1 MIWSSLTEA
10 FGKQRR
16 IWEEGEHCRAPEE
29 IDKIIE
35 YIIAYADNAA
45 PARRAV
51 RVFTGVDNGP
61 DGLQLFCGWVE
72 TRIASIREIRE
83 VLDRAGVKVDT
94 FHLAKTI
101 KDFLR
106 VTWET
111 FDDCS
116 LKPQTSTEEG
126 QEEIIKDYFKKIEIS
141 DSAKTYIRYLWSRT
155 RKAPYDIYTDRILC
169 RMGMVKATDPIQDK
183 KARLQTLIENRQP
196 MIRHKKLVILG
207 KKVCLTKEP
216 RCGVCP
222 VSSQCS
228 FAASKALAR

>member
-16 IWEEGEHCRAPEE
+16 IWEKEEHWRAPEE
-29 IDKIIE
+29 IDKVVE

-51 RVFTGVDNGP
+51 RVFTGVDKGP
-61 DGLQLFCGWVE
+61 FGLSLFCGWVE
-72 TRIASIREIRE
+72 TRVASIREIRE
-83 VLDRAGVKVDT
+83 VLDSSGVRVDT

-101 KDFLR
+101 KEFLR

-116 LKPQTSTEEG
+116 LKPQMNSE
-126 QEEIIKDYFKKIEIS
+126 EEIVRDYFDKVKIS
-141 DSAKTYIRYLWSRT
+141 DSTKTYIKYLWSRT
-155 RKAPYDIYTDRILC
+155 RKAPYDIYADRILC
-169 RMGMVKATDPIQDK
+169 RMGMVKASDPVRDK
-183 KARLQTLIENRQP
+183 KAKLQTLIENQKP

-228 FAASKALAR
+228 FAASKALAVR

>member
-1 MIWSSLTEA
+1 LIWSDLTEA

-16 IWEEGEHCRAPEE
+16 LWNQDEHCRAPEE

-51 RVFTGVDNGP
+51 RMFVGLDSSP
-61 DGLQLFCGWVE
+61 DGFQLFSGWLE
-72 TRIASIREIRE
+72 TRVASIREIRE
-83 VLDRAGVKVDT
+83 VLDDAGVRVDT

-101 KDFLR
+101 KDFLQK
-106 VTWET
+106 TWEL

-116 LKPQTSTEEG
+116 LKPRPDIDESL
-126 QEEIIKDYFKKIEIS
+126 IKAYFRQIPIS
-141 DSAKTYIRYLWSRT
+141 DSATTYIKYLWSRT

-169 RMGMVKATDPIQDK
+169 RMGMVNPTAPIQEK
-183 KARLQTLIENRQP
+183 KARLYELIENRQP

-207 KKVCLTKEP
+207 KRVCLTKAP

-222 VSSQCS
+222 IATHCS
-228 FAASKALAR
+228 FAASKALANA